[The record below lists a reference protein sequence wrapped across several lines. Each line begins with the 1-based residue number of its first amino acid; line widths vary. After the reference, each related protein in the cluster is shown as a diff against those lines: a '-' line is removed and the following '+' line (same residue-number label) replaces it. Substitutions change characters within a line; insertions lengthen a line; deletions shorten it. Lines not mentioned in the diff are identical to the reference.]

1 MRLLMPEMAGEISE
15 KSGLSVVKLLRQC
28 ARNRLENNKVTTSSN
43 DQISKKRLRYEANKT
58 KEQISRNP
66 IILEAIFRHLDPG
79 DVLRVA
85 LVCRTWNDVVE
96 QPRSEWGTLIGRDES
111 RYCALIGSDQTQLSY
126 TIRTQ
131 LMAFKAPYLGHFLP
145 FAVSLWLKD
154 RWLPCTERICRLS
167 AI

>member
-1 MRLLMPEMAGEISE
+1 MVGKRKRQPSCSQVQPEPDLEKMTGRDLMRLLMPEMAGEISE
-15 KSGLSVVKLLRQC
+15 KSGLSVVKLLRQF
-28 ARNRLENNKVTTSSN
+28 ARNRLENNKVSTSTS

-96 QPRSEWGTLIGRDES
+96 QPRSEWGTLIGRDMS
-111 RYCALIGSDQTQLSY
+111 RYCALIG
-126 TIRTQ
+126 
-131 LMAFKAPYLGHFLP
+131 
-145 FAVSLWLKD
+145 
-154 RWLPCTERICRLS
+154 
-167 AI
+167 

>member
-1 MRLLMPEMAGEISE
+1 MTGRDLMRLLMPEMAGEISE
-15 KSGLSVVKLLRQC
+15 KSGLSVVKLLRQY
-28 ARNRLENNKVTTSSN
+28 ARNRLENNKVSTSTSTS

-96 QPRSEWGTLIGRDES
+96 QPRSEWGTLIG
-111 RYCALIGSDQTQLSY
+111 
-126 TIRTQ
+126 
-131 LMAFKAPYLGHFLP
+131 
-145 FAVSLWLKD
+145 
-154 RWLPCTERICRLS
+154 ICRDTVL
-167 AI
+167 